1 MTLCGRYVRDNNSPG
16 LRTALPPTEN
26 QHNEQIAFRHRF
38 LAPVSDVCVVSGIA
52 MGQVIYLDE
61 RRSERSRPALTA
73 PPMFFFDV
81 SCPLSY
87 LTAERI
93 ERTLG
98 EVEWVRVDGA
108 SLRLPEGEARPH
120 HHGDVHGLRTRAD
133 ACARSLRLPLVWPD
147 RFPGAARCAQRAST
161 FACEIGAGAA
171 FALAASRLAFCGGF
185 DLDDPETLAEAA
197 AAARVPLE
205 ECLSAAGETWRD
217 EGLGGNF
224 ELPRSR
230 GISELPAIRIGDQ
243 WFEGEAGLLAAGA
256 LITGPAPAQRL
267 IAPV

>member
-1 MTLCGRYVRDNNSPG
+1 
-16 LRTALPPTEN
+16 
-26 QHNEQIAFRHRF
+26 
-38 LAPVSDVCVVSGIA
+38 
-52 MGQVIYLDE
+52 MGQVIYLNE
-61 RRSERSRPALTA
+61 RRSERPRARVATQPL
-73 PPMFFFDV
+73 FFFDV

-93 ERTLG
+93 ERKLG
-98 EVEWVRVDGA
+98 EVEWVPVDGA
-108 SLRLPEGEARPH
+108 SLRAGTAGSLARTEAVPAH
-120 HHGDVHGLRTRAD
+120 TDVHGLQTRANS
-133 ACARSLRLPLVWPD
+133 CARALRLPLVWPD
-147 RFPGAARCAQRAST
+147 RFPGAARCAQRASA

-185 DLDDPETLAEAA
+185 DLEDPETLAEAA
-197 AAARVPLE
+197 AAAGVPLE

-217 EGLGGNF
+217 E
-224 ELPRSR
+224 ELEANADMLRSR

-256 LITGPAPAQRL
+256 LIAGPETRQRL

>member
-1 MTLCGRYVRDNNSPG
+1 
-16 LRTALPPTEN
+16 
-26 QHNEQIAFRHRF
+26 
-38 LAPVSDVCVVSGIA
+38 
-52 MGQVIYLDE
+52 MGQVIYLNE
-61 RRSERSRPALTA
+61 RRSERTRSHVVTQPL
-73 PPMFFFDV
+73 FFFDV

-93 ERTLG
+93 ERKLG
-98 EVEWVRVDGA
+98 EVEWVSVDGA
-108 SLRLPEGEARPH
+108 SLRAGTAGPPALAEAGPAH
-120 HHGDVHGLRTRAD
+120 TDVHGLQTRAD
-133 ACARSLRLPLVWPD
+133 SCARALRLPLVWPD
-147 RFPGAARCAQRAST
+147 RFPGAARCAQRASA

-185 DLDDPETLAEAA
+185 DLEDPETLAEAA
-197 AAARVPLE
+197 AAAGVPLE

-217 EGLGGNF
+217 D
-224 ELPRSR
+224 ELEANADLLRSR

-256 LITGPAPAQRL
+256 LIARPETRQRL

>member
-1 MTLCGRYVRDNNSPG
+1 
-16 LRTALPPTEN
+16 
-26 QHNEQIAFRHRF
+26 
-38 LAPVSDVCVVSGIA
+38 
-52 MGQVIYLDE
+52 MGQVIYLNE
-61 RRSERSRPALTA
+61 RRSERSRSHVVTA
-73 PPMFFFDV
+73 PLFFFDV

-93 ERTLG
+93 ERKLG
-98 EVEWVRVDGA
+98 EVEWVPVDGA
-108 SLRLPEGEARPH
+108 SLRADTAGQQVAAEALYADA
-120 HHGDVHGLRTRAD
+120 DVHVLRTRAD
-133 ACARSLRLPLVWPD
+133 SCARALRLPLVWPD
-147 RFPGAARCAQRAST
+147 RFPEAARCAQRASA

-185 DLDDPETLAEAA
+185 DLEDPETLAEAA
-197 AAARVPLE
+197 AAAGVPLE

-217 EGLGGNF
+217 E
-224 ELPRSR
+224 ELEANADLLRAR

-256 LITGPAPAQRL
+256 LIAGPSTVQRM